1 MVYVINKQGQALMPT
16 ERFGKVRRLLKNGL
30 AHVVC
35 RIPFTIQLDYD
46 TTDYTQPISLG
57 VDAGSKHIGISATT
71 SEKELYA
78 ADVELRNDIVDKLS
92 TSREQRR
99 TRRSRLRYRK
109 ARFNNRISSKRKGW
123 LAPSVEN
130 KIQTHLTVVEKIH
143 KFLPITNIV
152 VETASFDIQ
161 KIKNPSISNEEYQQ
175 GEQLDFFNVREYILF
190 RDGHTCQHCKGK
202 SKDKV
207 LNVHHIESR
216 KTGGD
221 SPNNL
226 ITLCETCHKA
236 YHRGEFELN
245 VKRGKSFRDAAFMGI
260 MRWNLYDRL
269 KNIYP
274 NVSMTFGYIT
284 KNTRITNN
292 LPKEHYVDARCI
304 SGNPVAKP
312 LGYYFYQKKVRCQN
326 RQIHKVNFLKGG
338 RKKLNQAPF
347 LVKGFRLFDLVEY
360 QKDLY
365 YIFGRRDSGFFDIR
379 KLDGTK
385 VNKGS
390 ISCKQMRLID
400 IRKTIIIEKR
410 IASKFMKKG
419 DKVREIGDTL
429 TGTIVYIANGYA
441 DVKYPNMK
449 GVCSLPVQFLEKV

>member
-16 ERFGKVRRLLKNGL
+16 ERFGKVRRLLKNSL

-46 TTDYTQPISLG
+46 TTDYTQPVSLG

-92 TSREQRR
+92 TRREQRR

-109 ARFNNRISSKRKGW
+109 ARFNNRVSSKRKGW
-123 LAPSVEN
+123 IAPSVEN

-161 KIKNPSISNEEYQQ
+161 KINNPSISGSEYQQ
-175 GEQLDFFNVREYILF
+175 GEQLDFFNVREYVLF
-190 RDGHTCQHCKGK
+190 RDNHTCQHCKGK

-260 MRWNLYDRL
+260 MRWSFYDRL

-274 NVSMTFGYIT
+274 DVSMTFGYIT

-292 LPKEHYVDARCI
+292 LPKDHYVDARCI

-326 RQIHKVNFLKGG
+326 RQIHKANFLKGG

-390 ISCKQMRLID
+390 INCKYLRLVD
-400 IRKTIIIEKR
+400 KRKSILIEKR
-410 IASKFMKKG
+410 MQ
-419 DKVREIGDTL
+419 VNL
-429 TGTIVYIANGYA
+429 
-441 DVKYPNMK
+441 
-449 GVCSLPVQFLEKV
+449 

>member
-92 TSREQRR
+92 TRREQRR

-123 LAPSVEN
+123 LAPSVEK

>member
-1 MVYVINKQGQALMPT
+1 MPT
-16 ERFGKVRRLLKNGL
+16 ERFGKVRRLLKNSL

-46 TTDYTQPISLG
+46 TTDNTQPVSLG
-57 VDAGSKHIGISATT
+57 IDAGSKHIGISATT
-71 SEKELYA
+71 SDKELYA

-92 TSREQRR
+92 TRRELRR

-109 ARFNNRISSKRKGW
+109 ARFNNRVSSKRKGW

-130 KIQTHLTVVEKIH
+130 KIQTHLTVVEEIH

-152 VETASFDIQ
+152 VETAAFDIQ
-161 KIKNPSISNEEYQQ
+161 KIKNPSISGSEYQQ
-175 GEQLDFFNVREYILF
+175 GEQLDFFNVREYVLF
-190 RDGHTCQHCKGK
+190 RDNHTCQHCKGK

-236 YHRGEFELN
+236 YHRGEFKLN
-245 VKRGKSFRDAAFMGI
+245 VKHGKSFRDAAFMGI
-260 MRWNLYDRL
+260 MRWKLYDRL

-365 YIFGRRDSGFFDIR
+365 YIFGRRNSGFFDIR

-390 ISCKQMRLID
+390 INCKHLRLMAT
-400 IRKTIIIEKR
+400 RKSILIEKR
-410 IASKFMKKG
+410 MQINY
-419 DKVREIGDTL
+419 EN
-429 TGTIVYIANGYA
+429 TG
-441 DVKYPNMK
+441 
-449 GVCSLPVQFLEKV
+449 F

>member
-16 ERFGKVRRLLKNGL
+16 ERFGKVRRLLKNSL

-46 TTDYTQPISLG
+46 TTDYTQPVSLG

-92 TSREQRR
+92 TRRELRR

-109 ARFNNRISSKRKGW
+109 ARFNNRASSKRKGW

-161 KIKNPSISNEEYQQ
+161 KINNPSISGSGYQQ
-175 GEQLDFFNVREYILF
+175 GEQLDFFNVREYVLF
-190 RDGHTCQHCKGK
+190 RDNHTCQHCKGK

-236 YHRGEFELN
+236 YHRGDFELN
-245 VKRGKSFRDAAFMGI
+245 VKRGKSFRDSAFMGI
-260 MRWNLYDRL
+260 MRWSFYDRL

-274 NVSMTFGYIT
+274 DVSMTFGYIT
-284 KNTRITNN
+284 KNARITNN
-292 LPKEHYVDARCI
+292 LPKDHYVDARCI

-360 QKDLY
+360 QNDLY

-390 ISCKQMRLID
+390 INCKHLRLID
-400 IRKTIIIEKR
+400 KRRSILIEKR
-410 IASKFMKKG
+410 MQGAISP
-419 DKVREIGDTL
+419 I
-429 TGTIVYIANGYA
+429 N
-441 DVKYPNMK
+441 
-449 GVCSLPVQFLEKV
+449 

>member
-16 ERFGKVRRLLKNGL
+16 ERFGKVRRLLKNSL

-46 TTDYTQPISLG
+46 TTDYTQPVSLG
-57 VDAGSKHIGISATT
+57 VDAGSKHIGISVTT

-92 TSREQRR
+92 TRREQRR

-109 ARFNNRISSKRKGW
+109 ARFNNRASSKRKGW
-123 LAPSVEN
+123 LAPSIEN

-161 KIKNPSISNEEYQQ
+161 KINNPSISGSEYQQ
-175 GEQLDFFNVREYILF
+175 GEQLDFFNVREYVLF
-190 RDGHTCQHCKGK
+190 RDNHTCQHCKGK

-216 KTGGD
+216 KTGSD
-221 SPNNL
+221 SPKNL

-260 MRWNLYDRL
+260 MRWSFYDRL

-292 LPKEHYVDARCI
+292 LPKDHYVDARCI

-326 RQIHKVNFLKGG
+326 RQIHKANFLKGG

-360 QKDLY
+360 QKELY
-365 YIFGRRDSGFFDIR
+365 YIFGRRSSGSFDIR

-390 ISCKQMRLID
+390 INCKYLRLID
-400 IRKTIIIEKR
+400 TRRSILTEKR
-410 IASKFMKKG
+410 MQ
-419 DKVREIGDTL
+419 VNL
-429 TGTIVYIANGYA
+429 
-441 DVKYPNMK
+441 
-449 GVCSLPVQFLEKV
+449 

>member
-16 ERFGKVRRLLKNGL
+16 ERFGKVRRLLKNSL

-46 TTDYTQPISLG
+46 TTDYTQPVSLG
-57 VDAGSKHIGISATT
+57 VDASSKHIGISATT

-92 TSREQRR
+92 TRRELRR
-99 TRRSRLRYRK
+99 TRRSRIRYRK
-109 ARFNNRISSKRKGW
+109 ARFNNRVSSKRKGW

-161 KIKNPSISNEEYQQ
+161 KIKNPSISGSEYQQ
-175 GEQLDFFNVREYILF
+175 GEQLDFFNVREYVLF
-190 RDGHTCQHCKGK
+190 RDNHTCQHCKGK

-245 VKRGKSFRDAAFMGI
+245 VKRGKSFRDSAFMGI
-260 MRWNLYDRL
+260 MRWSFYDRL

-304 SGNPVAKP
+304 SGNPTAKP

-326 RQIHKVNFLKGG
+326 RQIHKANFLKGG

-390 ISCKQMRLID
+390 INCKYLRLVD
-400 IRKTIIIEKR
+400 KRKSILIEKR
-410 IASKFMKKG
+410 MQ
-419 DKVREIGDTL
+419 VNL
-429 TGTIVYIANGYA
+429 
-441 DVKYPNMK
+441 
-449 GVCSLPVQFLEKV
+449 

>member
-1 MVYVINKQGQALMPT
+1 MVYVINKEGQALMPT

-35 RIPFTIQLDYD
+35 RIPFTIQLDYE
-46 TTDYTQPISLG
+46 TTNFVQPISLG

-78 ADVELRNDIVDKLS
+78 ADVELRNDIVEKLS
-92 TSREQRR
+92 ARREQRR
-99 TRRSRLRYRK
+99 TRRNRLRYRK
-109 ARFNNRISSKRKGW
+109 ARFNNRVSSKRKGW
-123 LAPSVEN
+123 LAPSIEN

-161 KIKNPSISNEEYQQ
+161 KIKNPSISSEEYQQ
-175 GEQLDFFNVREYILF
+175 GEQLDFFNVREYVLF
-190 RDGHTCQHCKGK
+190 RDNHTCQHCKGK
-202 SKDKV
+202 SKDPI

-216 KTGGD
+216 KIGGN
-221 SPNNL
+221 SPSNL
-226 ITLCETCHKA
+226 ITLCESCHKA
-236 YHRGEFELN
+236 YHKGKIVLE
-245 VKRGKSFRDAAFMGI
+245 VKRSASFRDAAFMGI
-260 MRWNLYDRL
+260 ARWTTYERL
-269 KNIYP
+269 KKIFP

-284 KNTRITNN
+284 KNTRITNG
-292 LPKEHYVDARCI
+292 LTKEHYVDARCI
-304 SGNPVAKP
+304 SGNPKSKP
-312 LGYYFYQKKVRCQN
+312 LGYYFYQRKVRCQN
-326 RQIHKVNFLKGG
+326 RQIHKANFLKGG

-347 LVKGFRLFDLVEY
+347 LVKGYRLFDLVEY
-360 QKDLY
+360 QKGLY

-390 ISCKQMRLID
+390 ISCKHLRLVD

-410 IASKFMKKG
+410 MQGAIHS
-419 DKVREIGDTL
+419 I
-429 TGTIVYIANGYA
+429 N
-441 DVKYPNMK
+441 
-449 GVCSLPVQFLEKV
+449 

>member
-1 MVYVINKQGQALMPT
+1 MPT
-16 ERFGKVRRLLKNGL
+16 ERFGKVRRLLKNSL

-46 TTDYTQPISLG
+46 TTDYTQPVSLG
-57 VDAGSKHIGISATT
+57 IDAGSKHIGISATT
-71 SEKELYA
+71 SEKEMYA

-92 TSREQRR
+92 TRREQRR

-161 KIKNPSISNEEYQQ
+161 KINNPSISGVEYQQ
-175 GEQLDFFNVREYILF
+175 GEQLDFFNVREYVLF
-190 RDGHTCQHCKGK
+190 RDNHICQHCKGK

-221 SPNNL
+221 SPKNL

-236 YHRGEFELN
+236 YHRGDFELN
-245 VKRGKSFRDAAFMGI
+245 VKRGKSFRDSAFMGI
-260 MRWNLYDRL
+260 MRWSFYDRL

-284 KNTRITNN
+284 KNARITNN

-326 RQIHKVNFLKGG
+326 RQIHKANFLKGG

-390 ISCKQMRLID
+390 INCKYLRLVD
-400 IRKTIIIEKR
+400 KRKSILIEKR
-410 IASKFMKKG
+410 MQ
-419 DKVREIGDTL
+419 VNL
-429 TGTIVYIANGYA
+429 
-441 DVKYPNMK
+441 
-449 GVCSLPVQFLEKV
+449 

>member
-16 ERFGKVRRLLKNGL
+16 ERFGKVRRLLKNSL

-46 TTDYTQPISLG
+46 TTDYTQPVSLG
-57 VDAGSKHIGISATT
+57 IDAGSKHIGISATT

-92 TSREQRR
+92 TRREQRR

-109 ARFNNRISSKRKGW
+109 ARFNNRVSSKRKGW

-152 VETASFDIQ
+152 VEIASFDIQ
-161 KIKNPSISNEEYQQ
+161 KINNPIISGSEYQQ
-175 GEQLDFFNVREYILF
+175 GEQLDFFNVREYVLF
-190 RDGHTCQHCKGK
+190 RDNHTCQHCKGK

-260 MRWNLYDRL
+260 MRWSFYDRI

-274 NVSMTFGYIT
+274 DVSMTFGYIT

-292 LPKEHYVDARCI
+292 LPKDHYVDARCI

-326 RQIHKVNFLKGG
+326 RQIHKANFLKGG

-390 ISCKQMRLID
+390 INCKYLRLVD
-400 IRKTIIIEKR
+400 KRKSILIEKR
-410 IASKFMKKG
+410 MQ
-419 DKVREIGDTL
+419 VNL
-429 TGTIVYIANGYA
+429 
-441 DVKYPNMK
+441 
-449 GVCSLPVQFLEKV
+449 

>member
-16 ERFGKVRRLLKNGL
+16 ERFGKVRRLLKNSL

-46 TTDYTQPISLG
+46 TTDYTQPVSLG
-57 VDAGSKHIGISATT
+57 IDAGSKHIGISATT
-71 SEKELYA
+71 SEKEMYA

-92 TSREQRR
+92 TRREQRR

-109 ARFNNRISSKRKGW
+109 ARFNNRVSSKRKGW

-161 KIKNPSISNEEYQQ
+161 KINNPSISGSEYQQ
-175 GEQLDFFNVREYILF
+175 GEQLDFFNVREYVLF
-190 RDGHTCQHCKGK
+190 RDNHTCQHCKGK

-245 VKRGKSFRDAAFMGI
+245 VKRGKSFRDSAFMGI
-260 MRWNLYDRL
+260 MRWSFYDRL

-292 LPKEHYVDARCI
+292 LPKDHYVDARCI

-326 RQIHKVNFLKGG
+326 RQIHKANFLKGG

-390 ISCKQMRLID
+390 INCKYLRLVD
-400 IRKTIIIEKR
+400 KRKSILTEKR
-410 IASKFMKKG
+410 MQ
-419 DKVREIGDTL
+419 VNL
-429 TGTIVYIANGYA
+429 
-441 DVKYPNMK
+441 
-449 GVCSLPVQFLEKV
+449 

>member
-1 MVYVINKQGQALMPT
+1 MPT
-16 ERFGKVRRLLKNGL
+16 ERFGKVRRLLKNSL

-46 TTDYTQPISLG
+46 TTDYTQPVSLG

-92 TSREQRR
+92 TRRELRR
-99 TRRSRLRYRK
+99 TRRSRIRYRK
-109 ARFNNRISSKRKGW
+109 ARFNNRVSSKRKGW

-161 KIKNPSISNEEYQQ
+161 KIKNPSISGSEYQQ
-175 GEQLDFFNVREYILF
+175 GEQLDFFNVREYVLF
-190 RDGHTCQHCKGK
+190 RDNHTCQHCKGK

-245 VKRGKSFRDAAFMGI
+245 VKRGKSFRDSAFMGI
-260 MRWNLYDRL
+260 MRWSFYDRL

-304 SGNPVAKP
+304 SGNPTAKP

-326 RQIHKVNFLKGG
+326 RQIHKANFLKGG

-360 QKDLY
+360 QKELY
-365 YIFGRRDSGFFDIR
+365 YIFGRRSNGSFDIR
-379 KLDGTK
+379 RLDGTK

-390 ISCKQMRLID
+390 INCKYLRLIAT
-400 IRKTIIIEKR
+400 RKSILTEKR
-410 IASKFMKKG
+410 MQ
-419 DKVREIGDTL
+419 VNL
-429 TGTIVYIANGYA
+429 
-441 DVKYPNMK
+441 
-449 GVCSLPVQFLEKV
+449 